1 MWRGGIER
9 SLLYERCGFKSYS
22 SHIFFLFLP
31 LFLQSTFHCNMR
43 LIQFNVYFNDYM
55 HTFIIDYIHY
65 TVRVRA
71 RKITK
76 FVAYLTCVRTVNNT
90 VPGVKLTT
98 L

>member
-1 MWRGGIER
+1 
-9 SLLYERCGFKSYS
+9 
-22 SHIFFLFLP
+22 
-31 LFLQSTFHCNMR
+31 MR

-76 FVAYLTCVRTVNNT
+76 FVAYLTH
-90 VPGVKLTT
+90 GQ
-98 L
+98 